1 MARVVIILLIVAR
14 ASRILSHRKIFG
26 ILAKEIRLY
35 LDLHLQ
41 PAQFGLV
48 LIISRW
54 LPEGELERYV
64 SIDPFISA
72 FE

>member
-1 MARVVIILLIVAR
+1 MVRVVIILLIIAR
-14 ASRILSHRKIFG
+14 QLQFLSHMKIFG
-26 ILAKEIRLY
+26 NLAKEIREY
-35 LDLHLQ
+35 LNSQLQ
-41 PAQFGLV
+41 PDQFGLV